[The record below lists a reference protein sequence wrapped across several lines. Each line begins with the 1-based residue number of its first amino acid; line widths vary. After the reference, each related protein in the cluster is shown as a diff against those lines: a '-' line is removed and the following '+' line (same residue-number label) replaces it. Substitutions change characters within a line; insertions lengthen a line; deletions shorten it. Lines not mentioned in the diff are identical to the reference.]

1 MKEFDILLSFFSVVS
16 LNLERTR
23 MDIYNDELEDYR
35 FLWDHRR
42 VHEEWEREREREVF
56 VGSRKKKKKE
66 KKTRRC
72 VSIGH

>member
-35 FLWDHRR
+35 FL
-42 VHEEWEREREREVF
+42 
-56 VGSRKKKKKE
+56 
-66 KKTRRC
+66 
-72 VSIGH
+72 